1 MSEKKRILLVEDEE
15 GIHQV
20 VKLNLELEG
29 YSVSS
34 GFDGGEGVAKAKEAR
49 FDLIIMDVMMP
60 NIDGHTAA
68 ETIRL
73 NGNKVPIL
81 FVTAKDAPE
90 DRLKG
95 LTLGDDHLGKPFD
108 LQELLLR
115 VKNLIARSGGG
126 EAERRLPALIE
137 FSGNRLDLATF
148 RAKNHAGEEVKLSK
162 RQVKFLKLLASK
174 EGEVVSRH
182 EILEKAW
189 GYDVFPS
196 TRTIDNYIL
205 TFRKL
210 FELDPADP
218 KHFISIRGVGYQFK
232 K

>member
-1 MSEKKRILLVEDEE
+1 MSETKRILLVEDEE
-15 GIHQV
+15 SIHEA

-29 YSVSS
+29 YSVTS
-34 GFDGGEGVAKAKEAR
+34 GYDGSEGVTKAKEAR

-60 NIDGHTAA
+60 NISGHVAA

-73 NGNKVPIL
+73 NGVKTPIL
-81 FVTAKDAPE
+81 FLTAKDSPE
-90 DRLKG
+90 DRVKG

-108 LQELLLR
+108 LLELLLR
-115 VKNLIARSGGG
+115 VKNLINRSNG
-126 EAERRLPALIE
+126 EYDVDAPSTIE
-137 FSGNRLDLATF
+137 FSGNKVELGSF
-148 RAKNHAGEEVKLSK
+148 HAVTHTGETLKLSQ

-174 EGEVVSRH
+174 EGEVVSRQ

-210 FELDPADP
+210 FEENPSMP
-218 KHFISIRGVGYQFK
+218 RHFISIRGVGYQFK